1 MSIRAIAGFLVSP
14 FILMGAIFAFSTIFL
29 TEKQRHTNQRLEK
42 LVGDVRKL
50 HKTHETLAKGH
61 NQLTG
66 GVDGLSDI
74 IEGQHEKLVEIERF
88 SSQRNVHVTGIPE
101 RRDENPENMIRE
113 LFSKKLKV
121 DFDVK
126 DIESAVR
133 LGLKSEEGP
142 REIVVKFANFKD
154 KKKCLETA
162 HLLDGSPYMVNDAL

>member
-74 IEGQHEKLVEIERF
+74 IEGQVRSLCTLISKLFYSTKNWLRSNAFLRSVMF
-88 SSQRNVHVTGIPE
+88 
-101 RRDENPENMIRE
+101 M
-113 LFSKKLKV
+113 
-121 DFDVK
+121 
-126 DIESAVR
+126 
-133 LGLKSEEGP
+133 
-142 REIVVKFANFKD
+142 
-154 KKKCLETA
+154 
-162 HLLDGSPYMVNDAL
+162 